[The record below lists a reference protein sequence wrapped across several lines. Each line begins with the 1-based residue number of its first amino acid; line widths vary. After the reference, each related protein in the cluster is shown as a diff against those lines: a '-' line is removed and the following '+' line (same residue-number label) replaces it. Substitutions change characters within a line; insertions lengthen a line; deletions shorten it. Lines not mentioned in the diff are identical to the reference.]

1 MEWKLVWM
9 IPGAHTPTRHLRYQ
23 PAGADTLR
31 HSWSMDGVAIPVEL
45 VDRREAALTVR
56 RLLPDGRVTVE
67 AAQRRLDRRLDGPAI
82 APDPRPAATA
92 PTPRSSG

>member
-1 MEWKLVWM
+1 
-9 IPGAHTPTRHLRYQ
+9 
-23 PAGADTLR
+23 
-31 HSWSMDGVAIPVEL
+31 MDGVAVPVEL

-56 RLLPDGRVTVE
+56 RLLPDGRVTVV
-67 AAQRRLDRRLDGPAI
+67 AVQRRLDRRLDGSAI